1 MYEYNAYRFYTRDC
15 IVLVL
20 EIRMICQHRSFIKC
34 VRILDIVTNV
44 DIVF

>member
-15 IVLVL
+15 IILVL
-20 EIRMICQHRSFIKC
+20 EMICQHRSFIKC